1 MALSSE
7 KTLNLSLD
15 VPDACYVVVGAGEQ
29 VLSMVAPLEGLDE
42 VVLVCPR
49 RHVIVNLRQAD
60 VPELNQ
66 GLRIGPT
73 CALQHAVQSSAR
85 SAARERHSLRAQQ
98 IVVPYVH
105 KHVASAAGRQQPL
118 VWIPLGEEYLA
129 VMFTDHAYALSV
141 GHQRYLVGQCVLCA
155 ILLYAIVLLKG
166 DGLDFWRERR
176 GRSDT
181 YEDVGG
187 CHLVGGCCLALVH
200 LSKV

>member
-1 MALSSE
+1 MALCSE
-7 KTLNLSLD
+7 QTLNLSLD

-29 VLSMVAPLEGLDE
+29 VLAMVAPLEGLDE

-49 RHVIVNLRQAD
+49 RHVIVNLRKAD

-66 GLRIGPT
+66 GLRIGRA
-73 CALQHAVQSSAR
+73 CALKHAVQSSSR
-85 SAARERHSLRAQQ
+85 STTRECHSLRTQQ

-129 VMFTDHAYALSV
+129 VMFTDHAYALPV

-155 ILLYAIVLLKG
+155 VLLYAIVLLKG
-166 DGLDFWRERR
+166 DGLDFWGERR
-176 GRSDT
+176 GRSNT
-181 YEDVGG
+181 YEDIGG
-187 CHLVGGCCLALVH
+187 YHLIGGCCLALVH